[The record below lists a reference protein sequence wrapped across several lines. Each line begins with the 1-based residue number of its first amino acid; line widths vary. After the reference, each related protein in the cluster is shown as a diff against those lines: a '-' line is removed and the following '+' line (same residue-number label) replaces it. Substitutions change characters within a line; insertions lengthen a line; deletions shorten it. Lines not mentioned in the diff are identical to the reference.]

1 MCVLAFDENNRLVK
15 QVPQN
20 GARYMWRMVYDPA
33 NQNVVCTGQSNL
45 ALKFGLSDLR
55 VE

>member
-1 MCVLAFDENNRLVK
+1 
-15 QVPQN
+15 
-20 GARYMWRMVYDPA
+20 MVYDPA
-33 NQNVVCTGQSNL
+33 NQNVICTGQSNL